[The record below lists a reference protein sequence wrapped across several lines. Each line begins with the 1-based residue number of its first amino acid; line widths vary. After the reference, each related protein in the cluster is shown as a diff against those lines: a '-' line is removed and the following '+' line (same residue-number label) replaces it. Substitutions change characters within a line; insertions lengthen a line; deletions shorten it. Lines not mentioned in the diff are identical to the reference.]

1 MRAAMRLPAFRSGAI
16 VGLGLAVLFA
26 ILSHPGLGGLASFNG
41 LRHGETLLLTA
52 LTGAY
57 LAYLACCA
65 QQRSGRI
72 AVLTLWALASVLLL
86 ASQAGPGPV
95 LLLQLLAVSGAR
107 SLFFGARPLRAFAD
121 LLLTGLA
128 AIAAAWTAAHSGSPT
143 LAVWAFFLLQALWP
157 ELHRSTPDNSES
169 VEAPN
174 PRFDRA
180 HRSATLAI
188 RQLTRRATR

>member
-1 MRAAMRLPAFRSGAI
+1 MSAARRLPAFSSGALA
-16 VGLGLAVLFA
+16 GLGLAALFA
-26 ILSHPGLGGLASFNG
+26 IISHPGLAALARFDDMHHS
-41 LRHGETLLLTA
+41 EALLLTV
-52 LTGAY
+52 LTGGY
-57 LAYLACCA
+57 LAYLARCA
-65 QQRSGRI
+65 PQRSGRL
-72 AVLTLWALASVLLL
+72 AVLTLWALASTVLL
-86 ASQAGPGPV
+86 ASHAGPGPV
-95 LLLQLLAVSGAR
+95 LLLQLLAVSSAR

-128 AIAAAWTAAHSGSPT
+128 ALAAAWTAAHSGSPT

-157 ELHRSTPDNSES
+157 ELHRSRPQDSEP

-174 PRFDRA
+174 SRFDRA